1 MYMYVLLHIYICA
14 LISSLFL
21 FQMACFLFSIIVKII
36 KKYIQN
42 NQQVF
47 RIVGTFLLEEEV
59 ERLITI
65 EACNVYLYMVTRVE
79 FWKIAECFIPS
90 IQRTILSRIKLYF
103 RMNKFNLS
111 KKNCLSIIVDTKYP
125 QYFSPIF
132 QSTLS
137 NLFNSKIY
145 VFICLVLN
153 FWDEHQYIMYTY
165 WLVSNNSVFY
175 KFLFCIYMHSLV
187 NFVGIPQQN
196 ILQFLIRSQKI
207 SQIFY
212 IRNFSIMIIIISI
225 QWYVLQEVCQHCYC
239 LFYSMH
245 QKTYQIKK
253 IVKSVLLIM

>member
-153 FWDEHQYIMYTY
+153 FWDEHY
-165 WLVSNNSVFY
+165 
-175 KFLFCIYMHSLV
+175 
-187 NFVGIPQQN
+187 N
-196 ILQFLIRSQKI
+196 ILCTHTGQFLIIQCFINFYFVFICIHWQILQAYHNKI
-207 SQIFY
+207 FC
-212 IRNFSIMIIIISI
+212 NF
-225 QWYVLQEVCQHCYC
+225 QYVV
-239 LFYSMH
+239 
-245 QKTYQIKK
+245 KK
-253 IVKSVLLIM
+253 SLKFLTAEILVS